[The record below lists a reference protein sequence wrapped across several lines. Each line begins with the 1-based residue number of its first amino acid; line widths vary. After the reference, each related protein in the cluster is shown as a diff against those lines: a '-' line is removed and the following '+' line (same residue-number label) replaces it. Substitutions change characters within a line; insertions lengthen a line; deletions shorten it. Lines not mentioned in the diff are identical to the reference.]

1 VFDVSDNT
9 ATVSD
14 SARLVADLNIETT
27 PIFKATVG
35 TTGIVGETTDQFQAI
50 TPYVPHHNRHFVL
63 YAHRLVGGGLVDVF
77 QQRGYILDLSGTF
90 ADVVGQPRITGTPTT
105 ITGLS
110 SVTEY
115 YFKITPKYDAF
126 NGTDSSRSHDHVL
139 HAHAN
144 RAHLNPVKHDA
155 EIMAWDGSFTGVAV
169 KYTTNVFDTSGAV
182 FTTPRSRPKPPIR

>member
-14 SARLVADLNIETT
+14 SARPGRRPKYRDDSI
-27 PIFKATVG
+27 IFKATVG

-155 EIMAWDGSFTGVAV
+155 EIWRGTGLSPA
-169 KYTTNVFDTSGAV
+169 SL
-182 FTTPRSRPKPPIR
+182 